1 MYQKRKQYKDMRAIN
16 RIIIHCSA
24 TPEGKDYTVDTI
36 RKWHKQKG
44 YSDIGYHYVI
54 YRDGSIMKGRP
65 LEKIG
70 AHTVGYNT
78 GSVGI
83 CYIGGLA
90 KDCKTPKDTRTK
102 EQKESLLKL
111 VHSLKEQFPN
121 ATIHGHNEFAA
132 KACPSFNVQEWYKK
146 EYLPF
151 VESLKKNNNYIYK
164 CNLK

>member
-1 MYQKRKQYKDMRAIN
+1 MRTIN

-132 KACPSFNVQEWYKK
+132 KACPSFNVQEWYRK